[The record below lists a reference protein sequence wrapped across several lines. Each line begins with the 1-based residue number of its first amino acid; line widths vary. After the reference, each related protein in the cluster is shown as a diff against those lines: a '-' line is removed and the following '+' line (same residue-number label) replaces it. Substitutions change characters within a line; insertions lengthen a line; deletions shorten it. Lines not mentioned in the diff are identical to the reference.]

1 MQEEDGAA
9 QTIPAVSPTLLQHPQ
24 ELGAPFIPVSSF
36 FSLIYNLNETS
47 AQKFY
52 IYIISQDTEQ
62 WWWAPGSGHLRLCWR
77 KKHPLTKL
85 SLLCVVS
92 FEKNEGSNS
101 VLLKLPR
108 LEKHNCSSRDRGGL
122 WAGLHSG

>member
-1 MQEEDGAA
+1 MPHLCLEMQEEDGAA

-62 WWWAPGSGHLRLCWR
+62 C
-77 KKHPLTKL
+77 
-85 SLLCVVS
+85 
-92 FEKNEGSNS
+92 
-101 VLLKLPR
+101 
-108 LEKHNCSSRDRGGL
+108 RGG
-122 WAGLHSG
+122 GLQAVAT